1 MPAGRSAWLVLFA
14 KPLLWRVIGVLY
26 PVAVVLTI
34 VVTGNHFVFDAIAG
48 IAVMAL
54 GFWLSE
60 TLFARG
66 GSATIRPAT
75 RGGAVR

>member
-1 MPAGRSAWLVLFA
+1 M
-14 KPLLWRVIGVLY
+14 LY
-26 PVAVVLTI
+26 PLVVVLTI

-60 TLFARG
+60 ALFEHRAAMLRAA
-66 GSATIRPAT
+66 S